1 MIILAPRLN
10 PHRHNPGFQA
20 TGLHLAVP
28 RACSLHSRGPFTHLN
43 QVLGPPLHCSS
54 SRVPVPQ
61 NSQCLAGDH
70 LFGRSCLYLGLCSVS
85 DRLEWLIFRQHMCE
99 TFKSKETTFRTICA
113 SPQLSRRM
121 KDLCSPQVID
131 LGCL

>member
-10 PHRHNPGFQA
+10 PHRHSAGFQA
-20 TGLHLAVP
+20 TGLHLATP
-28 RACSLHSRGPFTHLN
+28 HSCSLHSRGPFTLQN
-43 QVLGPPLHCSS
+43 QVPGPSLHCSFYQDS
-54 SRVPVPQ
+54 CAT
-61 NSQCLAGDH
+61 NSWCLAGH
-70 LFGRSCLYLGLCSVS
+70 MFGRSCLYLGLQSGS
-85 DRLEWLIFRQHMCE
+85 DRLEWLIFRQSMCE
-99 TFKSKETTFRTICA
+99 TFKSKETTYRTVCA